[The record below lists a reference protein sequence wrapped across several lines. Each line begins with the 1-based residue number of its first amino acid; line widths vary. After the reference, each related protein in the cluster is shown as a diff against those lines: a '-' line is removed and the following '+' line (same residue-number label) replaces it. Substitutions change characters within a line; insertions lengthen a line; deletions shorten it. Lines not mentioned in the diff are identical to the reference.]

1 MAKVLTNTASEVLNA
16 IKNSST
22 VYYKEHVPYCQPNAQ
37 SIMQVGNI
45 IMDDPLLLNEAVP
58 TLVNRIGLVLVNKK
72 IINNPWGRFK
82 KGTLDYGSTIED
94 IFVNIASGASFDP
107 VKAESEVFK
116 RKAPDVRSQFFVVNY
131 RKVYK
136 NTIEYAQLKQS
147 FLSESGIIDLIEK
160 ITSSLVDGEA
170 FDEFLVMKYMLAR
183 QILDGK
189 LKVVEVPAIST
200 ANAKAIVSKIKE
212 VSNKMTFPNSDYNL
226 AGVITKDEKTAQ
238 FLIDSSDFDAIASV
252 EVMASAFNLDKAE
265 FSGINMLVD
274 GFGELDLARLE
285 GLLGAD
291 YVEMTADELE
301 ALNAIPAVLVSDD
314 FFMIYDQFRSMETIR
329 NPEGLYYNTFLHAWK
344 VFATSAF
351 AQACV
356 FVPTTPSVTSVTVTP
371 ATLTAPQGST
381 ITLQAEVVTAGFASK
396 ALKWTSNT
404 EGVTVSDSGIVSI
417 AGTVADNTTATIT
430 AKSVFDNTKYDT
442 CVITVGSGE

>member
-72 IINNPWGRFK
+72 LINNPWGRFK
-82 KGTLDYGSTIED
+82 KGTMDYGSTIED

-107 VKAESEVFK
+107 AKAESEVFK
-116 RKAPDVRSQFFVVNY
+116 RKAPDVRSQFFLVNY
-131 RKVYK
+131 RTVYK
-136 NTIEYAQLKQS
+136 NTIEYARLKQS
-147 FLSESGIIDLIEK
+147 FLSENGIVDLIEK
-160 ITSSLVDGEA
+160 ITSSLVDAEA
-170 FDEFLVMKYMLAR
+170 YDEFLVMKYMLAR

-212 VSNKMTFPNSDYNL
+212 VSNKMTFPNSDFNL
-226 AGVITKDEKTAQ
+226 AGVITKDEKTGQ

-252 EVMASAFNLDKAE
+252 EVLASAFNLDKAE
-265 FSGINMLVD
+265 FNGINMLVD
-274 GFGELDLARLE
+274 GFGGIDLARVE
-285 GLLGAD
+285 GLLGD
-291 YVEMTADELE
+291 TYVEITTDELE

-314 FFMIYDQFRSMETIR
+314 FFMIYDQLRSMETIR

-404 EGVTVSDSGIVSI
+404 EGVTVSDGGIVSI
-417 AGTVADNTTATIT
+417 ARTVADNTTATIT
-430 AKSVFDNTKYDT
+430 ATSVYDSTKYDT

>member
-16 IKNSST
+16 IKNSAT

-37 SIMQVGNI
+37 SIRQVGAV
-45 IMDDPLLLNEAVP
+45 IMDDPLLLNEAIP

-72 IINNPWGRFK
+72 LINNPWGRFK
-82 KGTLDYGSTIED
+82 KGTLEFGATIENV
-94 IFVNIASGASFDP
+94 FVNIASGESFDP
-107 VKAESEVFK
+107 AKAEREVFK
-116 RKAPDVRSQFFVVNY
+116 RNAPDVRSQFFVVNY
-131 RKVYK
+131 RAMYK
-136 NTIEYAQLKQS
+136 KTAEYALINQA
-147 FLSESGIIDLIEK
+147 FLSATGIVDLVEMIAG
-160 ITSSLVDGEA
+160 SLVDGESY
-170 FDEFLVMKYMLAR
+170 DEFLVMKYMLAR

-212 VSNKMTFPNSDYNL
+212 VSNKMTFPNSDFNL
-226 AGVITKDEKTAQ
+226 AGVITRDEKTSQ

-274 GFGELDLARLE
+274 GFGEIDLTRVH
-285 GLLGAD
+285 GLLGD
-291 YVEMTADELE
+291 EYVDITADELE

-314 FFMIYDQFRSMETIR
+314 FFMIYDKLRQMETIK
-329 NPEGLYYNTFLHAWK
+329 NPDGLYYNTTLHSWK
-344 VFATSAF
+344 IFATSAF

-381 ITLQAEVVTAGFASK
+381 LILQAEVVTAGFASK
-396 ALKWTSNT
+396 AIKWTSDT
-404 EGVTVSDSGIVSI
+404 TGVTVSDSGIVSI

>member
-1 MAKVLTNTASEVLNA
+1 MGKVLTNTASEVLNA

-37 SIMQVGNI
+37 SIRQVGSV
-45 IMDDPLLLNEAVP
+45 IMDDPLLLNEAIP

-82 KGTLDYGSTIED
+82 KGTMDFGSTIED

-107 VKAESEVFK
+107 EKAESEVFK

-131 RKVYK
+131 KKVYK
-136 NTIEYAQLKQS
+136 TTIEYAQLRQS
-147 FLSESGIIDLIEK
+147 FLSDTGVLDLVEK

-170 FDEFLVMKYMLAR
+170 YDEFLVMKYMLAR

-200 ANAKAIVSKIKE
+200 ANAKAIVSKVKE
-212 VSNKMTFPNSDYNL
+212 VSNKMTFPNSDFNL
-226 AGVITKDEKTAQ
+226 AGVITRDEKTAQ

-274 GFGELDLARLE
+274 GFGELNLTRVSE
-285 GLLGAD
+285 LLGDD
-291 YVEMTADELE
+291 YVEITDAELE

-314 FFMIYDQFRSMETIR
+314 FFMIYDQYRSMETIR
-329 NPEGLYYNTFLHAWK
+329 NPEGLYYNTDLHSWK
-344 VFATSAF
+344 IFATSAF

-356 FVPTTPSVTSVTVTP
+356 FVPTTPAVVSVTVTP

-381 ITLQAEVVTAGFASK
+381 LIVQAEVVTAGFASK
-396 ALKWTSNT
+396 AVKWTSDT
-404 EGVTVSDSGIVSI
+404 TGVTVTDSGIVSI

-430 AKSVFDNTKYDT
+430 ATSVFDDTKYDT